1 MDISN
6 LFKSKVRKAL
16 FKLYFT
22 NPDSEFYLRELERML
37 SIPVSMIRKELLR
50 LEKEG
55 IFAFHKKG
63 NLAYYHVN
71 KAYPLFSE
79 LKSIVFKTIGVQGL
93 LTEALQKIKGIE
105 IAFIYG
111 SYAKGNEKAN
121 SDIDLCIVGTVDESI
136 LLRRINELEKL
147 LRREINYTL
156 YTEKEF
162 TEKRRKKNSF
172 ILDLISNPK
181 IMLIGEKNDL

>member
-6 LFKSKVRKAL
+6 LFKSKTRKAL

-37 SIPVSMIRKELLR
+37 STPVSMIRKELLR

-55 IFAFHKKG
+55 IFISHKEG
-63 NLAYYHVN
+63 NLAYYYVN
-71 KAYPLFSE
+71 KNYPLFSE
-79 LKSIVFKTIGVQGL
+79 LKSIVSKTIGVQGV
-93 LTEALQKIKGIE
+93 LTEVLQKINGIE

-111 SYAKGNEKAN
+111 SYAKGSEKAD
-121 SDIDLCIVGTVDESI
+121 SDIDLCIIGNINEDSLV
-136 LLRRINELEKL
+136 RRINELEKSIK
-147 LRREINYTL
+147 REINYTL
-156 YTEKEF
+156 YMEKEF
-162 TEKRRKKNSF
+162 TEKRRKKDSF

-181 IMLIGEKNDL
+181 IILIGEKNDL

>member
-6 LFKSKVRKAL
+6 LFKSKARKAL

-50 LEKEG
+50 LEKENV
-55 IFAFHKKG
+55 FVSHKKG
-63 NLAYYHVN
+63 NQTYYKVN
-71 KAYPLFSE
+71 KSYPLFGE

-93 LTEALQKIKGIE
+93 LKEALQKIKGIE

-111 SYAKGNEKAN
+111 SYAKASEKAD
-121 SDIDLCIVGTVDESI
+121 SDIDVCIIGNVNEDI
-136 LLRRINELEKL
+136 LTREINEREKVL
-147 LRREINYTL
+147 KREINYTM
-156 YTEKEF
+156 YTSKEF
-162 TEKRRKKNSF
+162 AEKKRKKDSF
-172 ILDLISNPK
+172 IADLIQNAK